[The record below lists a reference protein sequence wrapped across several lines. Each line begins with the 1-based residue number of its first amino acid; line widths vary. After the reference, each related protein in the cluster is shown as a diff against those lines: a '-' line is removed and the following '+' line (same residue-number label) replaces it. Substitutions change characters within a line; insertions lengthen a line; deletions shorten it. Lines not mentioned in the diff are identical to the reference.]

1 MKLLKANEQIL
12 HNKYPELARVIDYN
26 VPDRERYEVVYT
38 KNNEFNL
45 KRHEDG
51 IEYFYHSKYNA
62 EVEAVRWIQATM
74 DGKSDNEGPLLLFG
88 VGMGH
93 FLKAVLEKTEV
104 KQIIVYEPD
113 INVFHS
119 MLQYQ
124 DVSGLLDNDRV
135 KMVAVG
141 EHELILLELASY
153 ISEQLSGTITLIAA
167 QIYRRLYKETFIQL
181 EKVIIEAVRNSKS
194 NFQTFQRYQMEWVQN
209 ILYNIPHCIVNPS
222 IAALKGISNNGVI
235 AVIGSG
241 PSLQEDIHLLEQL
254 KQKCILIA
262 AGSSIQIL
270 QHHNID
276 PHLIVTMDGGIPNLN
291 VFKNIDRGR
300 TPLVFVNQSHYQIQ
314 DIYQSE
320 MFHST
325 FEGDTI
331 SQYLLEGHK
340 GPSFEPTASVTGT
353 AMQLAAY
360 MGAKDIIL
368 LGQDLSFP
376 DQKYYSAG
384 ANHVTEQGLDN
395 ALRNATE
402 YVENVSGGMNPTS
415 AVMTIT
421 RKNIEFIISVLQLN
435 GIRFINTSSKGAKIK
450 GAEWE
455 SLEDIIKVLQAN
467 QVPALHSL
475 NAISKTEENLS
486 EKVSNKMNHI
496 LNEAK
501 TLDKSLTKIKQEL
514 TSMAKNVKTKNANN
528 LNKNLLKVNKLWQSI
543 TDQDIFKYFHSFGL
557 AYHINHYMRFVPK
570 IVDATNPFTK
580 AALIIEHLG
589 KLVDELISFNPK
601 MTNYIQ
607 HSLHRMD
614 QLHQQEEQL

>member
-1 MKLLKANEQIL
+1 MKLLEANEQIL
-12 HNKYPELARVIDYN
+12 HDKYPELVRVIDHN
-26 VPDRERYEVVYT
+26 VPDREQYEVVYT

-51 IEYFYHSKYNA
+51 VEYFFHSKYNA
-62 EVEAVRWIQATM
+62 EVEAARWVQATM
-74 DGKSDNEGPLLLFG
+74 AGKSDNEGPLLLFG

-93 FLKAVLEKTEV
+93 FLKAVLEETEV

-119 MLQYQ
+119 MLQHQ
-124 DVSGLLDNDRV
+124 DVSELLDNDRV
-135 KMVAVG
+135 KMVALG
-141 EHELILLELASY
+141 EHELVLSELADY
-153 ISEQLSGTITLIAA
+153 ISGQLAGTITLIAA
-167 QIYRRLYKETFIQL
+167 PIYRRLYKETFNQL
-181 EKVIIEAVRNSKS
+181 EEVIKHGVLNSQS
-194 NFQTFQRYQMEWVQN
+194 NFQTYQRYQMEWVRN

-222 IAALKGISNNGVI
+222 IAPLKGISNKGAV

-262 AGSSIQIL
+262 AGSSIQVL
-270 QHHNID
+270 QHHHIN
-276 PHLIVTMDGGIPNLN
+276 PHFIVTMDGGDPNLK
-291 VFKNIDRGR
+291 VFNNIDCGR
-300 TPLVFVNQSHYQIQ
+300 TPLIFVNHSHFQIQ
-314 DIYQSE
+314 DMYQSG
-320 MFHST
+320 MFHAT

-331 SQYLLEGHK
+331 SQYLLEEDM
-340 GPSFEPTASVTGT
+340 GPSFRPTASVTGT
-353 AMQLAAY
+353 AIQLAAY

-384 ANHVTEQGLDN
+384 ANHVTEQGLAN
-395 ALRNATE
+395 ALSSATE
-402 YVENVSGGMNPTS
+402 YVENVLGGMNPTN

-421 RKNIEFIISVLQLN
+421 RKNIENIISVLQLD
-435 GIRFINTSSKGAKIK
+435 GIKFINTSAKGAKIK

-455 SLEDIIKVLQAN
+455 SLERIIKVLPAN
-467 QVPALHSL
+467 PVPALYGL
-475 NAISKTEENLS
+475 NSMPVMEENLS
-486 EKVSNKMNHI
+486 EKVSKKMNHI
-496 LNEAK
+496 LSEAQM
-501 TLDKSLTKIKQEL
+501 LDKSLTKIKQEL
-514 TSMAKNVKTKNANN
+514 TSMARSVKTKNVNN

-557 AYHINHYMRFVPK
+557 AHHINHYMRFVPK
-570 IVDATNPFTK
+570 IVDATNPFVK
-580 AALIIEHLG
+580 ASLIMEHLG

-607 HSLHRMD
+607 HALHRMD
-614 QLHQQEEQL
+614 RLHQQEEKP